1 MRDTK
6 KLIEENNQK
15 RKLLSD
21 DNLELYEDFLLY
33 IRTDLRVAEHEGEEL
48 LLELLDHMLEAQH
61 EGRPAKDLFGD
72 DPKAYADEIID
83 GLPREKKRDTI
94 PFIATILL
102 NLLGWGAINVGLVY
116 LVLSQFVEVKD
127 SISISSLLTIFIPVL
142 LSVALGIKI
151 IFALIRSTLFQEKK
165 SHKKAYWKAG
175 LYGAGSFALIM
186 LLAWL
191 KPDFGPS
198 VQIVW
203 WIAIIVGLVLILSG
217 KFIQRQFNTH

>member
-6 KLIEENNQK
+6 RLIEENNKK

-21 DNLELYEDFLLY
+21 DNLKLYEDFLLY

-61 EGRPAKDLFGD
+61 EGRPAKDLFGE
-72 DPKAYADEIID
+72 DPKAYADEIIE

-94 PFIATILL
+94 PFITTILL
-102 NLLGWGAINVGLVY
+102 NLMGWGAINVGLVY
-116 LVLSQFVEVKD
+116 LILAQFVEVKD

-142 LSVALGIKI
+142 LSIAIGIKI

-203 WIAIIVGLVLILSG
+203 WINVLIGLVLILSG